1 MESLLRPVFSKMDE
15 SFRTEDTGMCSLL
28 LQVSDKRV
36 TWCIQDVSTNRFVAI
51 ESFPSVL
58 EEAARETALFRQPFR
73 SVFMMLENNISTLIP
88 RILFEEKDKETYLD
102 FIHGETDGLEICRD
116 LLDQLDIVNVY
127 GIAHRQ
133 LEYAKQLFPSG
144 KIFHHS
150 TAMIKSITMNYK
162 NRINS
167 TRVFIHVRE
176 QDFDLLVFDGKKVEY
191 FNSFHFLAPS
201 DLAYY
206 VIFVMEQL
214 NLNPEETGIILMGS
228 INRDSETFEL
238 LFRYIRNIE
247 FADRNESFRYSYIF
261 NDIPPHQHYLL
272 LNLGLCGL

>member
-1 MESLLRPVFSKMDE
+1 
-15 SFRTEDTGMCSLL
+15 
-28 LQVSDKRV
+28 
-36 TWCIQDVSTNRFVAI
+36 
-51 ESFPSVL
+51 
-58 EEAARETALFRQPFR
+58 
-73 SVFMMLENNISTLIP
+73 MLENNYSTLIP
-88 RILFEEKDKETYLD
+88 KILFEEKEEEAYIG
-102 FIHGETDGLEICRD
+102 FIYGDTDRMEICND
-116 LLDQLDIVNVY
+116 LIDQLEMVNVY
-127 GIAHRQ
+127 GVAKQQ
-133 LEYAKQLFPSG
+133 LEYARQLFPAV

-150 TAMIKSITMNYK
+150 TAMIRSIAMHFK
-162 NRINS
+162 NRLS
-167 TRVFIHVRE
+167 AVKVFIHVRE
-176 QDFDLLVFDGKKVEY
+176 QDFDLLVFDGKKVDY

-214 NLNPEETGIILMGS
+214 SFNPEETGIILMGN

-238 LFRYIRNIE
+238 LYRYIRNIE